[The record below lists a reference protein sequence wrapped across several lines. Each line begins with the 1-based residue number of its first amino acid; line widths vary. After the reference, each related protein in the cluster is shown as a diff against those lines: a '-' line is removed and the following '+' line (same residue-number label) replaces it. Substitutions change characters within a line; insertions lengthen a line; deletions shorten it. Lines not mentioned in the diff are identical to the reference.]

1 MNLATLRDLV
11 LDLPEVHGWL
21 ELREFYEYGLSLPRG
36 DWEWPLL
43 ACRAV
48 GGDVERTAPVAA
60 GLTCMQ
66 LSITLV
72 DDMLDHDPRGL
83 HLRIGEGRTANIAFA
98 LQAAAHYVVH
108 RSELD
113 PAMKLAVC
121 ACLAR
126 MALGT
131 AYGQH
136 LDVQNLEGEE
146 SYWQT
151 LRAKSAPFYGSG
163 MEMGALA
170 GGASRE
176 IAASLGE
183 FGMLNGEIIQIYDDL
198 TDALQTP
205 ANPDWLEKRPNLAIL
220 FAAQAAHPKRD
231 RFRELRDHAEEADAL
246 AGAQAILMASGAVSY
261 CAYHIVRRVQAA
273 RTMIDRTP
281 LIDRAPLLGILGPQ
295 TQPIVALLQK
305 TGAPIPPEL
314 QATVL

>member
-11 LDLPEVHGWL
+11 LDVPEVHDWS

-48 GGDVERTAPVAA
+48 GGDIERTAPVAA

-83 HLRIGEGRTANIAFA
+83 HLRIGEGKTANIAFA
-98 LQAAAHYVVH
+98 LQAAAYHLVH
-108 RSELD
+108 RSTLD
-113 PAMKLAVC
+113 LAVKQAVA

-146 SYWQT
+146 NYWRT

-170 GGASRE
+170 GGASHE
-176 IAASLGE
+176 TAASLGE

-198 TDALQTP
+198 TDALQSP
-205 ANPDWLEKRPNLAIL
+205 ANPDWLQKRPNLAIL
-220 FAAQAAHPKRD
+220 FAATADHAKRD
-231 RFRELRDHAEEADAL
+231 RFRDLLDRANEADAL
-246 AGAQAILMASGAVSY
+246 AEAQAILMGSGAVSY
-261 CAYHIVRRVQAA
+261 CAYHVVRRVQAA
-273 RTMIDRTP
+273 RTTLDQTT
-281 LIDRAPLLGILGPQ
+281 LIDRAPLLAILGPQ
-295 TQPIVALLQK
+295 TQPIIALLKK
-305 TGAPIPPEL
+305 TGGAIPPEL
-314 QATVL
+314 EMTLT

>member
-1 MNLATLRDLV
+1 MNLDSLRALV
-11 LDLPEVHGWL
+11 LELPEVQGWPD
-21 ELREFYEYGLSLPRG
+21 LREFYEYGLSLPRG

-48 GGDVERTAPVAA
+48 GGDVESAAPVAA
-60 GLTCMQ
+60 ALTCMQ

-83 HLRIGEGRTANIAFA
+83 HVRIGEGRTANIAFA
-98 LQAAAHYVVH
+98 LQAAAYHLVH
-108 RSELD
+108 RSALE
-113 PAMKLAVC
+113 LAVKEVVA

-146 SYWQT
+146 NYWRT
-151 LRAKSAPFYGSG
+151 LLAKSGPFYGSG

-170 GGASRE
+170 GGAT
-176 IAASLGE
+176 AQTASELGE
-183 FGMLNGEIIQIYDDL
+183 FGTLNGEIIQIYDDL

-220 FAAQAAHPKRD
+220 FALNADHPLRG
-231 RFRELRDHAEEADAL
+231 RFVELRDRSAETQAL
-246 AGAQAILMASGAVSY
+246 AEAQKILMQSGALSY
-261 CAYHIVRRVQAA
+261 CAYHVVRRIQAA
-273 RTMIDRTP
+273 RNMLEHMTLADRS
-281 LIDRAPLLGILGPQ
+281 PLLGILSPQ
-295 TQPIVALLQK
+295 TQPIVTLLK
-305 TGAPIPPEL
+305 KAGAPIADEL
-314 QATVL
+314 AALIP

>member
-1 MNLATLRDLV
+1 MNLATLRALV
-11 LDLPEVHGWL
+11 VDLPEVHGWP

-48 GGDVERTAPVAA
+48 GGEIERTAPVAA
-60 GLTCMQ
+60 ALTCMQ

-83 HLRIGEGRTANIAFA
+83 HLRVGEGRTANIAFA
-98 LQAAAHYVVH
+98 LQAAAYHLVH
-108 RSELD
+108 RSALNSEVRESV
-113 PAMKLAVC
+113 AS
-121 ACLAR
+121 CLAR

-146 SYWQT
+146 NYWRT

-170 GGASRE
+170 GGASAE
-176 IAASLGE
+176 TAAKLND
-183 FGMLNGEIIQIYDDL
+183 FGTLNGEIIQIYDDL

-205 ANPDWLEKRPNLAIL
+205 ANPDWLEQRPNLAIL
-220 FAAQAAHPKRD
+220 FASSADHPSRD
-231 RFRELRDHAEEADAL
+231 RFVALRDRAAEPPAL
-246 AGAQAILMASGAVSY
+246 AEAQKILMQSGALSY
-261 CAYHIVRRVQAA
+261 CAYHVVRRAQAA
-273 RTMIDRTP
+273 QELLAHIRLADVSP
-281 LIDRAPLLGILGPQ
+281 LQGILAPQ
-295 TQPIVALLQK
+295 TKPIATLLK
-305 TGAPIPPEL
+305 KIGAPIPDEL
-314 QATVL
+314 AGLIT